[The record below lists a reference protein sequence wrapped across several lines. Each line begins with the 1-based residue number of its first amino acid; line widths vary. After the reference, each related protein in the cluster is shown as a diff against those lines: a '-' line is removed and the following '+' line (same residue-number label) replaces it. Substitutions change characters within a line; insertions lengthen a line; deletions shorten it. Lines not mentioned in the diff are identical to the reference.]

1 MPEPTD
7 NSRSDADMEAKH
19 AEFMRLFLENE
30 HEVLRYVLSLVP
42 NLADARDIVQETAV
56 SLWKR
61 FDAYDP
67 EQPFAPWACRFSL
80 NKIRHHWRR
89 EKRRQQL
96 FDEETLDFLA
106 ARRQELGEVLD
117 YRRDHLREC
126 LCKMPEKSRTLLTGY
141 YFREMTVEELSEE
154 TGRTVEAIYKAL
166 QRIRKG
172 LSSCITQRMG
182 IEAKANAT

>member
-1 MPEPTD
+1 MPSND
-7 NSRSDADMEAKH
+7 DQHEA
-19 AEFMRLFLENE
+19 FMRLFLDNE
-30 HEVLRYVLSLVP
+30 HEVLRYVLALVP

-61 FDAYDP
+61 FDAYDR

-89 EKRRQQL
+89 EKRKQKL
-96 FDEETLDFLA
+96 FDQDTLDFLA
-106 ARRQELGEVLD
+106 HRRTERAEELD
-117 YRRDHLREC
+117 YRREHLNDC
-126 LCKMPEKSRTLLTGY
+126 LRKMPEKSREVITGY
-141 YFREMTVEELSEE
+141 YFHEKTVEQLSEQ

-172 LSSCITQRMG
+172 LMKCIETKLESSPQT
-182 IEAKANAT
+182 

>member
-1 MPEPTD
+1 MQENPTQMLPD
-7 NSRSDADMEAKH
+7 DDQHEA
-19 AEFMRLFLENE
+19 FMRLFLENE
-30 HEVLRYVLSLVP
+30 HEVLRYVLALVP

-67 EQPFAPWACRFSL
+67 EQPFAPWACRFAL

-89 EKRRQQL
+89 EQRKQKL
-96 FDEETLDFLA
+96 FEADTLEFLA
-106 ARRQELGEVLD
+106 ARRAERADELD
-117 YRRDHLREC
+117 YRRDHLKDC
-126 LCKMPEKSRTLLTGY
+126 PGKIPDKSRAIITGY
-141 YFREMTVEELSEE
+141 YFREQTVEQLSDQ

-172 LSSCITQRMG
+172 LLKCIETRLESDGAAAQ
-182 IEAKANAT
+182 T